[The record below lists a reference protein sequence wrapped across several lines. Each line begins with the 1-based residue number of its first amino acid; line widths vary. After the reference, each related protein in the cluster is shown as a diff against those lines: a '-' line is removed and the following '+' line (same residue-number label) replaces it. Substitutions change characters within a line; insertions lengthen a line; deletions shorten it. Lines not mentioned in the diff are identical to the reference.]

1 MHNADL
7 VTDTNNRVICD
18 ISMDIFFVC
27 QNSSVQCPQENNRY
41 LSIPKL
47 KFRIFC
53 LFYTAVAGWMVR
65 KKEDLCWYFEIFFA
79 VAREVF
85 CSLKVIYVCYIL
97 SLRKVF
103 IVFFFL
109 HVLFHYIERFSITYY
124 FSVRR

>member
-103 IVFFFL
+103 IVFFFYMFFFIIL
-109 HVLFHYIERFSITYY
+109 NNFQSLIT
-124 FSVRR
+124 FL

>member
-65 KKEDLCWYFEIFFA
+65 KKEGLCWYFEIFFA

-103 IVFFFL
+103 IVFFFYMFFFIIL
-109 HVLFHYIERFSITYY
+109 NDFQSLIT
-124 FSVRR
+124 FL

>member
-53 LFYTAVAGWMVR
+53 MFYTAVAGWMVR
-65 KKEDLCWYFEIFFA
+65 KKEDLCWYFEIFFP

-103 IVFFFL
+103 IVFFFYMFFFIIL
-109 HVLFHYIERFSITYY
+109 NNFQSLIT
-124 FSVRR
+124 FL

>member
-47 KFRIFC
+47 KFRIFAC
-53 LFYTAVAGWMVR
+53 STQLLLVGWCER
-65 KKEDLCWYFEIFFA
+65 KKTYAGILKYHSSQSQEKYF
-79 VAREVF
+79 
-85 CSLKVIYVCYIL
+85 
-97 SLRKVF
+97 
-103 IVFFFL
+103 
-109 HVLFHYIERFSITYY
+109 VL
-124 FSVRR
+124 

>member
-7 VTDTNNRVICD
+7 VTNNRVICD

-103 IVFFFL
+103 IVFFFYMFFFIIL
-109 HVLFHYIERFSITYY
+109 NNFQSLIT
-124 FSVRR
+124 FL

>member
-103 IVFFFL
+103 IVFFFYMFFFIIL
-109 HVLFHYIERFSITYY
+109 NDFQSLIT
-124 FSVRR
+124 FL

>member
-85 CSLKVIYVCYIL
+85 CSFKVIYVCYIL

-103 IVFFFL
+103 IVFFF
-109 HVLFHYIERFSITYY
+109 FTCSFSLY
-124 FSVRR
+124 